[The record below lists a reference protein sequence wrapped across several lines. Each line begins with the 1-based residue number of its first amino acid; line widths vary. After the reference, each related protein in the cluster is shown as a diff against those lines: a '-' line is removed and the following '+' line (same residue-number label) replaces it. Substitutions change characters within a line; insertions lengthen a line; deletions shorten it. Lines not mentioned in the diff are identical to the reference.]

1 MSENNPFTPP
11 ESDLRPP
18 LKKGHQFI
26 QEFPRLPTL
35 LFIGLGLMTLGLYIY
50 AWIYTRNAM
59 INRCVPDDKRIPDW
73 LSNSAVALGVISF
86 MMSAMGMLFPKTT
99 LGLAMIDAQGVFA
112 MMSFAMTMVW
122 LFTFRTLLHQLTGA
136 YPGKRLWAN
145 GLLLVLFSVYYLQYK
160 LNQIHDIGESEIPRP
175 PESDDDDNDSDGNS
189 SDGGQKPKQGYI
201 EL

>member
-18 LKKGHQFI
+18 RKGYQFI

-35 LFIGLGLMTLGLYIY
+35 LFMGLGLLTLGLYVY

-86 MMSAMGMLFPKTT
+86 SMSGLGMLFPGTSI
-99 LGLAMIDAQGVFA
+99 GIAMINAQGIFA
-112 MMSFAMTMVW
+112 LVSFAMTMVW
-122 LFTFRTLLHQLTGA
+122 LFTFRALLNQLTGT
-136 YPGKRLWAN
+136 YPGKRLWTN
-145 GLLLVLFSVYYLQYK
+145 GILLVLFSVYYLQYK
-160 LNQIHDIGESEIPRP
+160 LNQIHDLGESDIPRP
-175 PESDDDDNDSDGNS
+175 PSGDDDNQSGDDG
-189 SDGGQKPKQGYI
+189 DGQKPKQGYI